1 MLEDRILLLQLK
13 RGLPAARR
21 RVYEKYAPMLLK
33 LAVSLL
39 GNIHLAEDVTQQVFV
54 KLFQLGDGLRVT
66 GNLRSL
72 LCTMTVNL
80 ARNAQR
86 DHSRRSGVS
95 IDESSLSATHR
106 TPLGWAILNEQ
117 LVSLVNALKKLPD
130 EQREVVVLK
139 LYDQM
144 TFREIAKIQEVS
156 SNTVQG
162 RYRYGMEKLRS
173 LLGTEEEES

>member
-13 RGLPAARR
+13 RGSPGARR

-54 KLFQLGDGLRVT
+54 KLFQLGDALRVT

-72 LCTMTVNL
+72 LCTITVNL

-86 DHSRRSGVS
+86 DHSRRSGIAV
-95 IDESSLSATHR
+95 DEEILSATHR

-117 LVSLVNALKKLPD
+117 LVLLVNALKQLPD

-173 LLGTEEEES
+173 LLGTEEDES